1 MQKRLSVQRQP
12 FLFSPF
18 TILHKIT
25 SMTITRFI
33 LAGSLLWSLGSFAQ
47 TPASLQLEKGRKLT
61 LQNNSSTNADL
72 GMGMEMKNN
81 SKQIFD
87 IDVIDINETSLSLQ
101 FRLKK
106 LTMDIDAMG
115 QQVTYD
121 SDKESD
127 RQSEIGKSIPEDMY
141 KTDTVRISRLTGKLI
156 DRKRKNAEQADANE
170 NPMAGMMS
178 GVGNADQGE
187 IVADMFFMIPKDIKT
202 GENWKDSLIEKTM
215 KKYLTY
221 TLQAID
227 GDKATVLVNEQ
238 SNISTESEVQGMA
251 MQVNMT
257 GNNKYTLI
265 VDLKTGLTLSK
276 TMDSD
281 ITGTIEVMGQSQN
294 ISSKSKSEKTVL

>member
-1 MQKRLSVQRQP
+1 MNIAR
-12 FLFSPF
+12 FL
-18 TILHKIT
+18 
-25 SMTITRFI
+25 
-33 LAGSLLWSLGSFAQ
+33 LAGSLLCSFSSFAQ
-47 TPASLQLEKGRKLT
+47 TPTSLQLEKGRKLT

-81 SKQIFD
+81 SNQIFD
-87 IDVIDINETSLSLQ
+87 IEVIDINETTLSLQ

-127 RQSEIGKSIPEDMY
+127 RQSEVGKSIPEDMY

-156 DRKRKNAEQADANE
+156 DRKKKNAEQSDANE

-178 GVGNADQGE
+178 GIGNADQGE
-187 IVADMFFMIPKDIKT
+187 TVADMFFMIPKDIKT
-202 GENWKDSLIEKTM
+202 GDTWKDSLIDKSM

-221 TLQAID
+221 TLQDIE

-251 MQVNMT
+251 MQVNMS
-257 GNNKYTLI
+257 GNNKYSLT
-265 VDLKTGLTLSK
+265 VDVKTGLTIKK
-276 TMDSD
+276 TMYSD
-281 ITGTIEVMGQSQN
+281 VTGTIEVMGQSQN